1 MSFVGHLL
9 FNNTYTPPTE
19 AGVRKH
25 RIMKDPS
32 QSGPKEPV
40 QARTK
45 IMKILDK
52 LNWKSVSEIADETAI
67 PKNTV
72 FQTAERLYKAG
83 KIETRKKPTI
93 YGDIKM
99 YRKK

>member
-9 FNNTYTPPTE
+9 FNNTYTPLPE
-19 AGVRKH
+19 VAVRKH
-25 RIMKDPS
+25 RIMKDLS
-32 QSGPKEPV
+32 QSEPKEPV

-45 IMKILDK
+45 IMKILNK
-52 LNWKSVSEIADETAI
+52 ISWMSVSEIADETAI

-83 KIETRKKPTI
+83 KIEATKKPTI

>member
-9 FNNTYTPPTE
+9 FNNVYTPPPE
-19 AGVRKH
+19 VGVRKH
-25 RIMKDPS
+25 RIMKETSPS
-32 QSGPKEPV
+32 EPREPV

-72 FQTAERLYKAG
+72 FQTAERLKKAG
-83 KIETRKKPTI
+83 KIESRMKPTL